1 MHRTTMVLD
10 EVLYREV
17 KRKAVDRGRPVRA
30 LVEEA
35 LRAYL
40 GLGKISPKAPR
51 PKFRVFQA
59 RVLGSLTR
67 EEIYKEHLD
76 RKFR

>member
-10 EVLYREV
+10 EALYREV

-35 LRAYL
+35 LRLYL
-40 GLGKISPKAPR
+40 GLGKASPRVPR
-51 PKFRVFQA
+51 PKFGVFQA
-59 RVLGSLTR
+59 SVRGSLRR
-67 EEIYKEHLD
+67 EDIYKAYLD

>member
-1 MHRTTMVLD
+1 MQRTTLILD
-10 EVLYREV
+10 EEVYRAV
-17 KRKAVDRGRPVRA
+17 KRKAVDRGRSMRA

-40 GLGKISPKAPR
+40 GLSKVGPKAPR
-51 PKFRVFQA
+51 QKFRVFQA

>member
-1 MHRTTMVLD
+1 MQRTTLILD
-10 EVLYREV
+10 EEVYRAV
-17 KRKAVDRGRPVRA
+17 KRRAVDRGRSMRA

-40 GLGKISPKAPR
+40 GLSKVGPKAPR